1 MFYITGQHFQHFVWG
16 LKKEA
21 KQSPAW
27 VSSLDEAN
35 KWHFVLTC
43 ATQAAMEK
51 GTGRSRQIRDLKA
64 EGWFCDWMNQDF
76 TLSSCWQKI
85 LCRGRVLVPQFP
97 HCKLVNMLSTL
108 ITKVLLKKSQKKS
121 EICDAKHPTCQTL
134 CRCVAVNFSFPRSRV
149 IHTPSPR
156 KSHQKGILA
165 NLSIPH
171 LMMIH
176 EAKQALSLFA

>member
-1 MFYITGQHFQHFVWG
+1 MFYIAGQHFQHFVWG

-43 ATQAAMEK
+43 ATQAAMER
-51 GTGRSRQIRDLKA
+51 GTGRSRQIHDLKA
-64 EGWFCDWMNQDF
+64 EGWFCDWMNQDSQLLLTEIF
-76 TLSSCWQKI
+76 MQREGFSASVSPLYVGEHAVYS
-85 LCRGRVLVPQFP
+85 L
-97 HCKLVNMLSTL
+97 
-108 ITKVLLKKSQKKS
+108 TKFLLKKSQKKS
-121 EICDAKHPTCQTL
+121 QIYGAKHPERQTL
-134 CRCVAVNFSFPRSRV
+134 CRCVVVNVSFPRSRV

-165 NLSIPH
+165 DLSILH

-176 EAKQALSLFA
+176 EEKQALSLFA